1 MFIFIFIVLSTFLF
15 YSTCVKLPVTK
26 LTPWLCTAGCWSLF
40 SHHILATAAVG
51 IRIHVTVVVV
61 VLLQY
66 FPQLVVLLVGNA
78 VKMHWFLVVA
88 RCFRSHVLF
97 RHFLLGFLKRHHRQ
111 RGWDVAEHA
120 VVPVPA
126 PGRAKEIRTHNRV
139 ETIVFGRWSLFSCV
153 VATVRANSTRVPV
166 KD

>member
-1 MFIFIFIVLSTFLF
+1 MS
-15 YSTCVKLPVTK
+15 CVKLTIK
-26 LTPWLCTAGCWSLF
+26 LTLALHCWSLF

-97 RHFLLGFLKRHHRQ
+97 RHLLLGFLKRHHRQ

-153 VATVRANSTRVPV
+153 VAAVRANSTRVPV